1 MCENSTEVIYENPVY
16 ANRDR
21 FISLLET
28 TKRDGIADLIEW
40 LKETDFF
47 TAPASRAY
55 HGAYSGG
62 LCEHSLNVYDELTR
76 LLKAYPEIKVED
88 DTVIISSLLHDLCK
102 VNFYTTE
109 MRNRKNE
116 ETGVW
121 EKVEVYAIKEKFCF
135 GGHGSK
141 SMYLAQHFI
150 KLTPEEAVAINNHM
164 SAFQSDANDVGRAF
178 EAFPFAWLLSVA
190 DQSATYIKEGK
201 GN

>member
-1 MCENSTEVIYENPVY
+1 MGENSSVENVMY
-16 ANRDR
+16 NNRDR

-28 TKRDGIADLIEW
+28 VKRDGIAELIEW
-40 LKETDFF
+40 LKESDFF

-55 HGAYSGG
+55 HGSYAGG
-62 LCEHSLNVYDELTR
+62 LCEHSLNVYDEFVR
-76 LLKAYPEIKVED
+76 LLKAYPEINANAD
-88 DTVIISSLLHDLCK
+88 SVIVTSLLHDICK
-102 VNFYTTE
+102 VNFYSIE
-109 MRNRKNE
+109 KRNRKNE
-116 ETGVW
+116 ETGQW
-121 EKVEVYAIKEKFCF
+121 EKVDAYTIKERFCF

-164 SAFQSDANDVGRAF
+164 SAFQSDANDVGRVF

-201 GN
+201 K